1 MPEKNK
7 ATLTMPSPQELLFTH
22 RFDAP
27 RNLLFQMWTDPTH
40 VVPWWGPVGF
50 TTQNLEMDVRPNG
63 LWRLIMHGPHGR
75 DYHNKAVYLE
85 VDPPKRL
92 VLKHTGEDPE
102 HPVTHQMTMTFE
114 EADAG
119 KKTDLSMRMLFKS
132 PEERDRIIK
141 KYAADK
147 GGVQTIERLA
157 EYLSTQT

>member
-1 MPEKNK
+1 MA
-7 ATLTMPSPQELLFTH
+7 ATITTKPSFSKS
-22 RFDAP
+22 
-27 RNLLFQMWTDPTH
+27 
-40 VVPWWGPVGF
+40 
-50 TTQNLEMDVRPNG
+50 
-63 LWRLIMHGPHGR
+63 I
-75 DYHNKAVYLE
+75 
-85 VDPPKRL
+85 PPKRL

-102 HPVTHQMTMTFE
+102 HPVTHQMTMTFA